1 VLLPLGSRD
10 IVCGAIAHLRS
21 NMGARSGDRDGDEE
35 LLALQAALTEFGS
48 QLNTECPDEQPVL
61 PWADTRTPPRDSSKF
76 DNPAAGATPS
86 TPSHT
91 VLVPQQSGL
100 INAAESFHS
109 VRASRWTSTLL
120 SWRPRLRRLVAACS
134 SAISGVVSSAQLFL
148 SARRARR
155 WPAALSAWP
164 RRLPQIAAVFAIAIA
179 GWMAIHI
186 GSGLIVGGREQR
198 AEDRAA
204 AVQTPSAAPPTDT
217 PHLPVLK
224 PDARNVE
231 ARPRVRA
238 PFVASPASRAVGRP
252 RPLPTP
258 TADPPLPELSFATLE
273 HPPVVPALSEPVP
286 PPPEPGALVQ
296 PGIIYQEIPR
306 ARIVVDQPVTVSL
319 VVVIN
324 KDGRVERAFI
334 GSMPVLPRYE
344 QQLLAAAKTWRY
356 TPALQNG
363 RAIACRKTVR
373 VTVPASRR

>member
-1 VLLPLGSRD
+1 MD
-10 IVCGAIAHLRS
+10 
-21 NMGARSGDRDGDEE
+21 ARSGDRDSDEE
-35 LLALQAALTEFGS
+35 LLALQAALTEFVS
-48 QLNTECPDEQPVL
+48 QLNTECPDERPVL
-61 PWADTRTPPRDSSKF
+61 PWADKRTPPRDSSKF

-86 TPSHT
+86 TPSPT

-100 INAAESFHS
+100 INAAGLFHS
-109 VRASRWTSTLL
+109 VRASRWSSTLL
-120 SWRPRLRRLVAACS
+120 PWRPRLRRLVAACS
-134 SAISGVVSSAQLFL
+134 SAISGSVVRSAQLLL

-155 WPAALSAWP
+155 WPAALSAWT

-198 AEDRAA
+198 AEDRAP
-204 AVQTPSAAPPTDT
+204 AVQTRSAAPPTHT
-217 PHLPVLK
+217 PHLPVQK
-224 PDARNVE
+224 PDARDVE

-238 PFVASPASRAVGRP
+238 PVVASPASRAVP
-252 RPLPTP
+252 RPLPAP
-258 TADPPLPELSFATLE
+258 TADPPLPALSFATLE

-306 ARIVVDQPVTVSL
+306 PRIVVDQPVTVSL